1 MLTYEMGPI
10 KLNER
15 GLYTTLHSQ
24 RGPVAAHI
32 RDLGRKTTITAKL
45 LAGVR
50 TGQLKRSIKMTRD
63 RSIPLE
69 YAVLVGSDVRHAL
82 VHHQGARPHIITP
95 RNPTGVLVFRGKR
108 GMVYTSR
115 VNHPGHGANK
125 YLTRA
130 LQIAVRR

>member
-1 MLTYEMGPI
+1 MLTYDMGPI
-10 KLNER
+10 KLNQR
-15 GLYTTLHSQ
+15 GLYATLNSQ
-24 RGPVAAHI
+24 RSPVANYI
-32 RDLGRKTTITAKL
+32 RELGRKTTVTAKL

-63 RSIPLE
+63 RSVINE

-82 VHHQGARPHIITP
+82 VHHQGARPHVITA
-95 RNPTGVLVFRGKR
+95 RNPTGMLVFRGKR
-108 GMVYTSR
+108 GMVFTSK

>member
-1 MLTYEMGPI
+1 MLTYTLGPI
-10 KLNER
+10 KLNQR
-15 GLYTTLHSQ
+15 GLYATLNSQ
-24 RGPVAAHI
+24 RSPVANHI
-32 RDLGRKTTITAKL
+32 RDLGRKTTVTAKL
-45 LAGVR
+45 LAGTR

-63 RSIPLE
+63 RSVVNE

-82 VHHQGARPHIITP
+82 VHHQGARPHVITP
-95 RNPTGVLVFRGKR
+95 RNPTGMLVFRGKR
-108 GMVYTSR
+108 GMVFTSR